1 MKAHIGVDADSGVTN
16 SLETTS
22 TARLHDSQVR
32 DALLH
37 GEETSVWAELSLER
51 HWSERQW
58 RRLRQC

>member
-1 MKAHIGVDADSGVTN
+1 MKAHIGVDADSGVNN

-22 TARLHDSQVR
+22 TARLHDSQVW